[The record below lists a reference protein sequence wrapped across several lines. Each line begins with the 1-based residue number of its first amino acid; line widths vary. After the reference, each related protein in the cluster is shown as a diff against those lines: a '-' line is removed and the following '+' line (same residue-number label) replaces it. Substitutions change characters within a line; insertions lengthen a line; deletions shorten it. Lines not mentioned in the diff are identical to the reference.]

1 MRVTSQALCVCYK
14 GRLTIPLARLENQ
27 QLYISYVVSIIT
39 AMNMF
44 VSSHLTP
51 SVSLILSPTHS
62 IRWVYRNKLTWLSV
76 IQSMVVLV
84 AARSAITA
92 VHNITICRPT
102 PLLTNRPYVLIYT
115 ETKFCCSAHMRCQFL
130 DIIGQA

>member
-1 MRVTSQALCVCYK
+1 MYVIRE
-14 GRLTIPLARLENQ
+14 RFTIPLARLENQ
-27 QLYISYVVSIIT
+27 PLYLSYEGCVSIIT

-92 VHNITICRPT
+92 VHSITICRPT
-102 PLLTNRPYVLIYT
+102 PLLTNRPYVLMYT
-115 ETKFCCSAHMRCQFL
+115 ETKFCGSAHMRC
-130 DIIGQA
+130 